1 MPIEFKMPEI
11 AESIVEGE
19 IGKWFVR
26 EGDFV
31 KKDQILLEVLTE
43 KVNVEVPSPL
53 EGRLVKFLYPE
64 GAVVK
69 VGTPIAL
76 FETEEEEKREKE
88 EAREAPAP
96 TREEMKEERAGEEIL
111 PSRAEEKVLAAPAVR
126 AYAREKGV
134 DLTKVKGTG
143 PGGRITKEDV
153 ERFLV
158 ESKRA
163 PAVPAITPAG
173 EVEKIPYRGKRRM
186 VGDHMRL
193 SLDRAAHTLVVEEVD
208 VTNLVSLRERMK
220 PLAEKEGVKLTYL
233 SFITKALIPALQSY
247 PAMNASLDEEKGE
260 LLLKKY
266 YNIGIAVDVE
276 DGLIVP
282 VVKQVDKKPVF
293 QIAREIE
300 ALAEKARKGTLSL
313 EEVQDATFSI
323 TSAGHIGVFL
333 SAPIIHYPNSAILG
347 VHQIKKRPV
356 VMENQ
361 IVIRDVIYLSISFDH
376 RIVDGATVARF
387 LQALAGTLQT
397 PELLLIESIGS

>member
-19 IGKWFVR
+19 IGKWFVK
-26 EGDFV
+26 EGEFV

-43 KVNVEVPSPL
+43 KVNVEVPSPV
-53 EGRLVKFLYPE
+53 EGRLMKFLHRE
-64 GAVVK
+64 GEVVK
-69 VGTPIAL
+69 VGTAIAL
-76 FETEEEEKREKE
+76 FEAEEGKEGKREEAEEEPASPRVEKKE
-88 EAREAPAP
+88 GRV
-96 TREEMKEERAGEEIL
+96 GEGIV
-111 PSRAEEKVLAAPAVR
+111 PSRPEEKPLATPAVR

-134 DLTKVKGTG
+134 DLTKVEGTG

-153 ERFLV
+153 EKFWG
-158 ESKRA
+158 A
-163 PAVPAITPAG
+163 GIGATAVPVVTPAG
-173 EVEKIPYRGKRRM
+173 EVERMPYRGKRRM
-186 VGDHMRL
+186 VGDRMRL

-220 PLAEKEGVKLTYL
+220 PRAEKEGVKLTYL
-233 SFITKALIPALQSY
+233 SFITKALIPALKAY
-247 PAMNASLDEEKGE
+247 PGMNASLDEEKSE
-260 LLLKKY
+260 LIYKKY

-282 VVKQVDKKPVF
+282 VVKQVDKLSVIE
-293 QIAREIE
+293 IAREIE
-300 ALAEKARKGTLSL
+300 RLTERARKGTLGL
-313 EEVQDATFSI
+313 KEVQDATFSI
-323 TSAGHIGVFL
+323 TSAGHLGVFL

-361 IVIRDVIYLSISFDH
+361 IVIRDVIYFSISFDH

-387 LQALAGTLQT
+387 LQVLSQTLQT
-397 PELLLIESIGS
+397 PELLLME